1 MRLSLFVPT
10 GGLVPST
17 QAIAQPLCWSLAL
30 LVSWIACSLPAV
42 GQPTTDAPT
51 TDAPTTDVPTQMKVG
66 VSHTPPFA
74 IETSTNSGS
83 DWDGIGVHLWREVA
97 EELDIQYE
105 WQTLQPGEAAE
116 RLQDGTVDI
125 AIVTA
130 ATAETEQ
137 QIDFTQ
143 SYYVSSLG
151 IAQTRRQSLLDTV
164 GSVLSPRF
172 LWICLWLSGLLLIVG
187 VIVWLFERG
196 PNEEMFDSKPRS
208 GIWDSF
214 WWAGVTMTTIGYG
227 DKAPV
232 SIGGRIVALLW
243 MLVAMG
249 ITASLT
255 ATITSV
261 LTQDQSSQLTQFAD
275 LKVSKVGSVEGSSAA
290 DALQQ
295 QQISFQPVKTPTDG
309 LNAVDQGQLDAFVGD
324 AALLRYLNKNSF
336 KNRLA
341 VQSTG
346 LQARH
351 YVFAMADDSPML
363 EAISAQVLQEQSES
377 DWQSLL
383 KRFLPESQP

>member
-1 MRLSLFVPT
+1 MPT
-10 GGLVPST
+10 T
-17 QAIAQPLCWSLAL
+17 KAIAQPLCWSLTL
-30 LVSWIACSLPAV
+30 LASWIACSLPAV
-42 GQPTTDAPT
+42 GQPATDAPT
-51 TDAPTTDVPTQMKVG
+51 TDASTRMKVG

-74 IETSTNSGS
+74 IETSTDSGS

-105 WQTLQPGEAAE
+105 WQTPHPAEA
-116 RLQDGTVDI
+116 
-125 AIVTA
+125 
-130 ATAETEQ
+130 EQ
-137 QIDFTQ
+137 QVDFTQ
-143 SYYVSSLG
+143 SYYISSLG

-227 DKAPV
+227 DKAPISV
-232 SIGGRIVALLW
+232 GGRIVALLW
-243 MLVAMG
+243 MLVAIG
-249 ITASLT
+249 IIASLT

-275 LKVSKVGSVEGSSAA
+275 LKVIKVGSIEGSSAA
-290 DALQQ
+290 EALKQ

-309 LNAVDQGQLDAFVGD
+309 LNAVDQGQLNAFVYD
-324 AALLRYLNKNSF
+324 AALLRYLNKKSF

-346 LQARH
+346 LQARR
-351 YVFAMADDSPML
+351 YVFAMTEDSPMS
-363 EAISAQVLQEQSES
+363 ETISAQVLQEQSES

-383 KRFLPESQP
+383 KRFLPEP

>member
-1 MRLSLFVPT
+1 
-10 GGLVPST
+10 
-17 QAIAQPLCWSLAL
+17 
-30 LVSWIACSLPAV
+30 
-42 GQPTTDAPT
+42 
-51 TDAPTTDVPTQMKVG
+51 MKVG

-74 IETSTNSGS
+74 IETSTDSGS

-97 EELDIQYE
+97 EDLDIQYE
-105 WQTLQPGEAAE
+105 WQTLQPGEATE

-125 AIVTA
+125 AIVTT

-143 SYYVSSLG
+143 SYYISSLG

-275 LKVSKVGSVEGSSAA
+275 LKVSKVGSVEDSSAA

-309 LNAVDQGQLDAFVGD
+309 LNAVDQGQLDAFVYD
-324 AALLRYLNKNSF
+324 VALLRYLNKNSF
-336 KNRLA
+336 ENRLA

-351 YVFAMADDSPML
+351 YVFAMAEDSPML
-363 EAISAQVLQEQSES
+363 ETIRAQVLQEQSES

-383 KRFLPESQP
+383 NRFLPEAQP